1 MGETRQLEPSDF
13 EGSSLEQMRGWVE
26 GGAGAD
32 PLYDQKSAWEGEQ
45 KYLTDLAERVN
56 TKLGEAGVVM
66 QSKSGE
72 AMQGAV
78 APVVLWT
85 EVTAEN
91 ARAQAQLMSE
101 QGDAFKKVQSSI
113 PASSEEQS
121 VPDDTWIEEGWDSMW
136 NGQTDAEAAKA
147 HNEKLRQEAV
157 TAFNNYDSAS
167 QSTVGASAVF
177 TPPPPGGMETT
188 VSGGQHTGVGGMTPA
203 PGGGTGGAV
212 PAGSGSAGYSGGGAG
227 GFGSGGS
234 GSGGSGG
241 GYTPPS
247 TTTPNWDGSTRG
259 PGDGPLRPGPQ
270 GPSPYGP
277 NTGII
282 PPGGGQGPNQGGGTG
297 RGGSGGGRGPGVGAG
312 GRSGGGVGAGSGR
325 GALGPG
331 GQSGVGAGGRAG
343 AGVPGAGGAGGR
355 GGAGAMGGA
364 GARGRG
370 QEGEEDLEHE
380 TPDYLKGDH
389 GFFDDELPKVAPP
402 VFGDWNQK

>member
-1 MGETRQLEPSDF
+1 
-13 EGSSLEQMRGWVE
+13 MRKWVE
-26 GGAGAD
+26 SGKGAQ
-32 PLYDQKSAWEGEQ
+32 PLYDNSAEWSSE
-45 KYLTDLAERVN
+45 KDYLLSLAEKVS
-56 TKLGEAGVVM
+56 TKLNEAGVIM

-72 AMQGAV
+72 AMQDAV

-91 ARAQAQLMSE
+91 AQAQSQIMTE
-101 QGDAFKKVQSSI
+101 QGEAFKKVHSSI
-113 PASSEEQS
+113 PASGEEQS

-203 PGGGTGGAV
+203 PGGGTGGGV
-212 PAGSGSAGYSGGGAG
+212 PAGSGSAGYSGGSG

-234 GSGGSGG
+234 GSGGSGGSGG

-259 PGDGPLRPGPQ
+259 PGDSGWRPGPQ
-270 GPSPYGP
+270 GPNNPYGP

-312 GRSGGGVGAGSGR
+312 GRSGGGVGAGGGR

-343 AGVPGAGGAGGR
+343 VGGGVPGAGGAGGAGGR